1 MTTKI
6 YSRPYIWM
14 DVSSPSSKF
23 QSIQYFFFHSIHN
36 CPIFLRQ
43 KFRRKNKVI
52 LFHNEGI
59 WSSKGM
65 KWRFQVCHLWIRF
78 KAYFGVNSAS
88 LWSVSSSFFFSFI
101 HDLMALDWVI
111 LFRHTLG
118 KAMLA
123 HIILQ
128 SMIMFFC
135 TGWSAPLS

>member
-1 MTTKI
+1 MTTKFIFLKKKKKLMTTKI

-88 LWSVSSSFFFSFI
+88 LWSVSSSFFFHSFMI
-101 HDLMALDWVI
+101 SWLWI
-111 LFRHTLG
+111 GLFCSVTR
-118 KAMLA
+118 
-123 HIILQ
+123 
-128 SMIMFFC
+128 
-135 TGWSAPLS
+135 